1 MADNVPMAETP
12 TAPVAPIAAAR
23 APQAA
28 PGYIASAFR
37 VFDVSLNEMLW
48 SRRTIFMGLLVG
60 APVLF
65 ALLVRGLVFLGAPIF
80 EQNVVRNGARSTIL
94 VPGPMVFGY
103 VMWMLYLTVIVPILG
118 VFYGTSLMADEVEDK
133 TITYLFV
140 RPIRRGA
147 VLLGKYLA
155 YVVCTVFVVLPS
167 VVLVYL
173 LIVPI
178 NGSLGGSFI
187 DLLKDLVLLTMGLAV
202 YGAVFAFIGAKL
214 KRPLLVGL
222 IFIFGWEPAAMAFPG
237 YMKRFT
243 VSYYIQGLVPHAIPN
258 TGIVSAIQNM
268 FREIPPLTTSLF
280 WLALIWFVFLAMG
293 AYVVERREYVLE
305 Q

>member
-1 MADNVPMAETP
+1 MTDI
-12 TAPVAPIAAAR
+12 TAPINPVPVTR
-23 APQAA
+23 ALPPA
-28 PGYIASAFR
+28 PGYLKSAFR
-37 VFDVSLNEMLW
+37 IFDLSLNEMLW

-60 APVLF
+60 APVVF

-94 VPGPMVFGY
+94 VPGPVVFGY

-147 VLLGKYLA
+147 VLIGKYLA

-187 DLLKDLVLLTMGLAV
+187 DLLKDLALLTLGLAV

-222 IFIFGWEPAAMAFPG
+222 MFVFGWEPAAMAFPG

-258 TGIVSAIQNM
+258 TGVVSAIQSM
-268 FREIPPLTTSLF
+268 FREIPSFPTSIF
-280 WLALIWFVFLAMG
+280 WLALIWFTFLALG
-293 AYVVERREYVLE
+293 AWVVERREYVLE

>member
-1 MADNVPMAETP
+1 MADN
-12 TAPVAPIAAAR
+12 APIADVSTAAPPAVAVSR
-23 APQAA
+23 VPLAA
-28 PGYIASAFR
+28 PGYVASAFR

-94 VPGPMVFGY
+94 VPGPIVFGY
-103 VMWMLYLTVIVPILG
+103 VMWMLYLTVVVPILG

-178 NGSLGGSFI
+178 NGTLGGSFI

-222 IFIFGWEPAAMAFPG
+222 IFIFGWEPAAMALPG
-237 YMKRFT
+237 YMKRLT

-258 TGIVSAIQNM
+258 TGIVSAIQNV
-268 FREIPPLTTSLF
+268 FREIPTLTTSLF
-280 WLALIWFVFLAMG
+280 WLGLIWIVFLSLG

>member
-1 MADNVPMAETP
+1 M
-12 TAPVAPIAAAR
+12 
-23 APQAA
+23 
-28 PGYIASAFR
+28 
-37 VFDVSLNEMLW
+37 
-48 SRRTIFMGLLVG
+48 
-60 APVLF
+60 
-65 ALLVRGLVFLGAPIF
+65 
-80 EQNVVRNGARSTIL
+80 VRNGARSTIL
-94 VPGPMVFGY
+94 VPGPVVFGY

-187 DLLKDLVLLTMGLAV
+187 DLLKDLALLALGLAV
-202 YGAVFAFIGAKL
+202 YGAVFSFIGAKL

-222 IFIFGWEPAAMAFPG
+222 MFIFGWEPAAMAFPG

-243 VSYYIQGLVPHAIPN
+243 VVLLRPGPRSPCDSQHGRGERDPEHVPGDPEPAHQPFLAGAHLVRLPGPGGLGGRAAGICAGAV
-258 TGIVSAIQNM
+258 GIVAI
-268 FREIPPLTTSLF
+268 
-280 WLALIWFVFLAMG
+280 G
-293 AYVVERREYVLE
+293 
-305 Q
+305 